1 VLRLKSATNGT
12 LDRDERR
19 QFWSK
24 WKTDNYALL
33 VNQLGYKSQDGTKF
47 LHVVFFTPSFLQ
59 KTVPDLQTLFTADAC
74 HLNFGK
80 YTMFTCCGNTAIAN
94 SRR

>member
-1 VLRLKSATNGT
+1 MLCLKSATNGT

-33 VNQLGYKSQDGTKF
+33 VNQLRYKSQEGTTF
-47 LHVVFFTPSFLQ
+47 LHGVFFKPSFLQ
-59 KTVPDLQTLFTADAC
+59 KTVPELQTLFTANVC

-80 YTMFTCCGNTAIAN
+80 HTMFTCYGITANAK
-94 SRR
+94 